1 MSNFGNWVMGFC
13 CAVMAVAGL
22 FVAAR
27 GGVGVP
33 YWGGLAFS
41 AFAVA
46 FVFLLIKTSFD
57 HKSHES

>member
-1 MSNFGNWVMGFC
+1 MNNFSNWVMGFA

-27 GGVGVP
+27 GAEGVA

-46 FVFLLIKTSFD
+46 FVFLLIKVSFD
-57 HKSHES
+57 HRR